1 VMSNSKKDFAIREL
15 KALLEDAYDIGK
27 IMQIE
32 AISCDEEELLGG
44 PGAMPGGSSA
54 AEGTPS
60 VTSFR
65 VSANQGEYFLK
76 RVGEWISDERLIAIA
91 DFIRWTEARS
101 YVLSP
106 SLKTSDLCSTYV
118 QVSGDRFQ
126 LFDFL
131 PQKKRQ
137 IWMRAHLSEDECAL
151 AGDLLGRMH
160 LASAEYLSENEARK
174 VAHSNAIDWNACC
187 EALFERIKSEGAS
200 AHPVLLNVA
209 KNEEYLKAKFVS
221 AIQLM
226 SSQGK
231 NAVPLLVHGDFHP
244 GNVLFLENKTDS
256 SSVRLVDFDYLRLDH
271 PFFDV
276 GYAFLMFAQVLSFGK
291 SQHLERSSDQPVDWR
306 FGRAFLRGYYKA
318 LHENPTEKLK
328 CQIRKAEIMAAC
340 LHPRTFLQYT
350 TFACFLI
357 LEWAIEKLI
366 NGSTHFSPI
375 YLDVIETVEKLV
387 CYELGEAVVRNW
399 EEAIIQ

>member
-1 VMSNSKKDFAIREL
+1 MMSNSKKDFDFGEL
-15 KALLEDAYDIGK
+15 KAILEDAYGLGEIK
-27 IMQIE
+27 HIE
-32 AISCDEEELLGG
+32 AISCDEEELLGV
-44 PGAMPGGSSA
+44 PGALPGGSSA
-54 AEGTPS
+54 AEGTHS

-106 SLKTSDLCSTYV
+106 SLKTSASGSTYV
-118 QVSGDRFQ
+118 QVRGDRFQ

-137 IWMRAHLSEDECAL
+137 IWMRAQLSEDECAL

-174 VAHSNAIDWNACC
+174 VAHSNAKDWIECC

-209 KNEEYLKAKFVS
+209 KNEAYLKAKFVS

-231 NAVPLLVHGDFHP
+231 SAVPLLVHGDFHP
-244 GNVLFLENKTDS
+244 GNVLFLENKIDS
-256 SSVRLVDFDYLRLDH
+256 SSARLVDFDYLRLDH
-271 PFFDV
+271 PFSDL

-291 SQHLERSSDQPVDWR
+291 SQPATDAPVDWR
-306 FGRAFLRGYYKA
+306 FGKAFLRGYFRA
-318 LHENPTEKLK
+318 LHTDPAENLE
-328 CQIRKAEIMAAC
+328 CQIRRAEIMAAC

-366 NGSTHFSPI
+366 NGSTHFSAI

-387 CYELGEAVVRNW
+387 CYELGEAVVHIW
-399 EEAIIQ
+399 AEAITQ

>member
-1 VMSNSKKDFAIREL
+1 MSNSKKDFDFGEL
-15 KALLEDAYDIGK
+15 KAVLENAYVIGEIK
-27 IMQIE
+27 HLE
-32 AISCDEEELLGG
+32 AISCDEEELLTAS
-44 PGAMPGGSSA
+44 GAFLSRSEVTGKTQSA
-54 AEGTPS
+54 
-60 VTSFR
+60 TSFR
-65 VSANQGEYFLK
+65 VLADQGEYFLK
-76 RVGEWISDERLIAIA
+76 RVGDWISDERLIAIA

-106 SLKTSDLCSTYV
+106 SLKTSASGSTYV

-126 LFDFL
+126 LFEFL

-231 NAVPLLVHGDFHP
+231 NVVPLLVHGDFHP

-318 LHENPTEKLK
+318 LHINPAEKLE

-366 NGSTHFSPI
+366 NGTTHFSAI

-387 CYELGEAVVRNW
+387 CYELGDPVVSNW
-399 EEAIIQ
+399 IEAIIQ